1 MSPRSWFNN
10 MFHNVGNAI
19 SSAVQIPINAIGS
32 LEHSTVSAVQPLV
45 SDASQLIQNVAS
57 TAGSTLSTISG
68 QGFSMVG
75 STASN
80 LGGDLKVP
88 MMIGAAGLALMLV
101 LKSS

>member
-19 SSAVQIPINAIGS
+19 TSVVAIPINAIGS
-32 LEHSTVSAVQPLV
+32 LEHNAVSAVQPLV
-45 SDASQLIQNVAS
+45 ADASQLVQSVVS

-68 QGFSMVG
+68 QGFGMVG
-75 STASN
+75 STATS

-88 MMIGAAGLALMLV
+88 MAIAAAGLVLMMV
-101 LKSS
+101 MRS